1 MTVSPSRPAAATA
14 DPVSLLPA
22 PVARTGAAVVHR
34 VVVVGETQDIPAVL
48 EHPALAFGARFEVV
62 GIVPL
67 DLLAMGFPAHAIR
80 EQVRTHGADTILL
93 AGSAG
98 RRLMDALSELSIVL
112 GCRLLAL
119 LPTAVPVSLD
129 PVIIWEGQFP
139 FIELAVASADRL
151 RRLFKRVLD
160 VSVASIG
167 LTLAL
172 PLLAV
177 AALAIRLESAGS
189 PFFGHQRVGRGGRRF
204 FCWKLRTMSQDA
216 EARLQDDAALMDAYQ
231 RSDFKLPDD
240 RDPRVTRV
248 GRLLRKTSIDEIPQL
263 WNVLI
268 GEMSLVGPRPLVPDE
283 LRHFQ
288 GHVLA
293 LLSARPGLTGAWAVS
308 GRHSVGYPKRAEI
321 ELRYVRRLSIRQDLA
336 ILVRTVGAVLKPGVA
351 PTGPR

>member
-1 MTVSPSRPAAATA
+1 LRAAAGTA
-14 DPVSLLPA
+14 DPVPLLPT
-22 PVARTGAAVVHR
+22 PVARADASVVHR

-67 DLLAMGFPAHAIR
+67 DVLAMGFPANAIR
-80 EQVRTHGADTILL
+80 EQVRAHRADTILL
-93 AGSAG
+93 AGAAG
-98 RRLMDALSELSIVL
+98 RRLMDALSELSITL

-119 LPTAVPVSLD
+119 LPTAVPAPLD

-139 FIELAVASADRL
+139 FIELAVASTDRL
-151 RRLFKRVLD
+151 RRLAKRALD
-160 VSVASIG
+160 VSVAALG

-172 PLLAV
+172 PLVAV

-216 EARLQDDAALMDAYQ
+216 EARLQVDAALMDAYQ
-231 RSDFKLPDD
+231 RNDFKLPDD

-248 GRLLRKTSIDEIPQL
+248 GRLLRKSSIDEIPQL

-293 LLSARPGLTGAWAVS
+293 LLAARPGLTGAWAVS

-321 ELRYVRRLSIRQDLA
+321 ELRYVRRLSIRQDLS
-336 ILVRTVGAVLKPGVA
+336 ILVRTVGAVINPGVG
-351 PTGPR
+351 PTGSR